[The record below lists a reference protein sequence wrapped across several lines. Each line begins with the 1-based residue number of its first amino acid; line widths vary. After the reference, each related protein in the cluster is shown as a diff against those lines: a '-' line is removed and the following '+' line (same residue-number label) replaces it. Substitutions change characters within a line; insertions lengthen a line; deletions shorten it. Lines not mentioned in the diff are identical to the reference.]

1 MARDVY
7 PSDKR
12 DFVTCKVGRRVAI
25 DNDNESGTY
34 LFTGPGTAS
43 SERAAT
49 QVTTDFADLQVVAAR
64 RSATLRLALTVNAD
78 GDVGYVGTGRVR
90 ADCFR
95 GSAKNR
101 VRWSTATG
109 KREGGGSNARG
120 ARVDVIEHV
129 PATGARAARVMVT
142 ALIVASWVRATMN
155 RPRRIDPGSSLFD
168 WLLSDFWE
176 LFFFDILSFLK
187 ENPSD

>member
-1 MARDVY
+1 M
-7 PSDKR
+7 
-12 DFVTCKVGRRVAI
+12 AI

-109 KREGGGSNARG
+109 KREGGGIERTRCSRRRNRTRTGDGRARG
-120 ARVDVIEHV
+120 EGHGYGTHSRVV
-129 PATGARAARVMVT
+129 GARDNEPST
-142 ALIVASWVRATMN
+142 
-155 RPRRIDPGSSLFD
+155 
-168 WLLSDFWE
+168 SD
-176 LFFFDILSFLK
+176 
-187 ENPSD
+187 